1 MRKRGESL
9 EAVAFATAMILNT
22 AKQISARNVLEGLRQ
37 GLSRFS
43 GPSRAALIMA
53 ETPDS
58 KLLVH
63 DPRHLLRGH
72 EPKLAKIFLESNE
85 WRDQAPDTAAMKPFG
100 QAAWAEKL
108 YLTGLICAGGY
119 SQPLYYQMW
128 FTELHPNMCSTGPTE
143 RWLEHAV
150 WLLAHDYASEGAFFT
165 SASKHAL
172 EAFEHHAVRNHLF
185 AEMSK
190 TLGRPPQIPLYPIL
204 EAVLSISTTREEGEP
219 PTGRVI
225 FVEPADADQVPWLI
239 RFPEIERP
247 YLHNAK
253 HVRKLLLSVENSLRR
268 LVSDG
273 ERVLGVSGP
282 ANGLSARLT
291 ADFQDRFGFLRL
303 GGKPVC
309 SFVNGIYQST
319 TRKPNLV
326 LLEEALLETQ
336 TGADQGHDLFQIVS
350 TIVVEARREG
360 FGCTLVLDPTANLP
374 TMAGQHVDPPLGL
387 DDPQHLDL
395 AKSLAKLDGA
405 LHLTGNGTLKAFACL
420 LDGRAVESEDRSRGA
435 RFNSALR
442 FTAMYPGIIVVV
454 VSADAPVFIFQ
465 GGLQLNATCDL
476 HPEGDLEL
484 EPPTLEDWL
493 QGQ

>member
-1 MRKRGESL
+1 
-9 EAVAFATAMILNT
+9 MILGT

-43 GPSRAALIMA
+43 GPSRVALIMA
-53 ETPDS
+53 ETPQS
-58 KLLVH
+58 GLFVH
-63 DPRHLLRGH
+63 DPHRLLRGH
-72 EPKLAKIFLESNE
+72 EPKLAKLFIESTE
-85 WRDQAPDTAAMKPFG
+85 WRDLAPDTAAMKPFG
-100 QAAWAEKL
+100 QAAWAQKL
-108 YLTGLICAGGY
+108 HLTGLICAGGY
-119 SQPLYYQMW
+119 SQPLFYQMW

-185 AEMSK
+185 AEMNK
-190 TLGRPPQIPLYPIL
+190 ALGRPPQIPLYPIL
-204 EAVLSISTTREEGEP
+204 EAVLNISTTREEGERP
-219 PTGRVI
+219 VGRMI
-225 FVEPADADQVPWLI
+225 FVEPADADNVPWLI
-239 RFPEIERP
+239 RFPDVERP

-253 HVRKLLLSVENSLRR
+253 HVRKLLQCVGDSSRR

-282 ANGLSARLT
+282 TNGLSTRLT

-309 SFVNGIYQST
+309 SFVDGTCQST

-326 LLEEALLETQ
+326 LLEEALLESTA
-336 TGADQGHDLFQIVS
+336 GSEQGRALFQLASAIVDQ
-350 TIVVEARREG
+350 ARLEG
-360 FGCTLVLDPTANLP
+360 FGCTLVLDPEASLP
-374 TMAGQHVDPPLGL
+374 LMAGQHVDPALGL

-405 LHLTGNGTLKAFACL
+405 LHLTANGELRAFACL
-420 LDGRAVESEDRSRGA
+420 LDGKAVDSEDRSRGA

-442 FTAMYPGIIVVV
+442 FTAMHPGIIVVV

-465 GGLQLNATCDL
+465 GGVQLNAMCDL
-476 HPEGDLEL
+476 HPEADLDL
-484 EPPTLEDWL
+484 NPPTLQHWL
-493 QGQ
+493 EEQ

>member
-1 MRKRGESL
+1 
-9 EAVAFATAMILNT
+9 MILGT

-53 ETPDS
+53 ETPES
-58 KLLVH
+58 ELLVH
-63 DPRHLLRGH
+63 DPRRLLRGH
-72 EPKLAKIFLESNE
+72 EPKLNKMYLETSE
-85 WRDQAPDTAAMKPFG
+85 WRENAPDTAVMKPFG
-100 QAAWAEKL
+100 QTSWAQKL
-108 YLTGLICAGGY
+108 HLTGLICAGGY
-119 SQPLYYQMW
+119 SQPLFYQMW
-128 FTELHPNMCSTGPTE
+128 FTELHPNMCSTGPIE

-172 EAFEHHAVRNHLF
+172 EAFEHHAVRNHIF
-185 AEMSK
+185 ADMSR

-204 EAVLSISTTREEGEP
+204 EAVLNISTTREEGER
-219 PTGRVI
+219 PTGRMI
-225 FVEPADADQVPWLI
+225 FIEPSDANNVPWLI
-239 RFPEIERP
+239 RFPELERP

-253 HVRKLLLSVENSLRR
+253 HVRKLLLSVENSSRR

-309 SFVNGIYQST
+309 SFVDGIYQST

-326 LLEEALLETQ
+326 LLEEALLESDM
-336 TGADQGHDLFQIVS
+336 GPDHGHTLFQIAS
-350 TIVVEARREG
+350 AIVDEARMEG
-360 FGCTLVLDPTANLP
+360 FGCTLVLDPQVSLP
-374 TMAGQHVDPPLGL
+374 LMAGQHVDPPLWL
-387 DDPQHLDL
+387 NDPQNLDL
-395 AKSLAKLDGA
+395 AKALAKLDGA
-405 LHLTGNGTLKAFACL
+405 LHLTGSCELRAFACL
-420 LDGRAVESEDRSRGA
+420 LDGRNVGSEDRSRGA

-442 FTAMYPGIIVVV
+442 FTAMHPGIIVVV

-465 GGLQLNATCDL
+465 GGLQLNAMCDL
-476 HPEGDLEL
+476 RHEVDLDLDPPSL
-484 EPPTLEDWL
+484 EKWL
-493 QGQ
+493 QEA

>member
-1 MRKRGESL
+1 
-9 EAVAFATAMILNT
+9 MILGT

-53 ETPDS
+53 ETRGS
-58 KLLVH
+58 ELLVH
-63 DPRHLLRGH
+63 DPRRLLRGH
-72 EPKLAKIFLESNE
+72 EPKLNKMYLETSE
-85 WRDQAPDTAAMKPFG
+85 WRETAPDTATMKPFG
-100 QAAWAEKL
+100 QTSWAQKL
-108 YLTGLICAGGY
+108 HLTGLICAGGY
-119 SQPLYYQMW
+119 SQPLFYQMW

-172 EAFEHHAVRNHLF
+172 EAFEHHAVRNHIF
-185 AEMSK
+185 ADMSR

-204 EAVLSISTTREEGEP
+204 EAVLNISTTREEGER
-219 PTGRVI
+219 PTGRMI
-225 FVEPADADQVPWLI
+225 FIEPSDANNVPWLI
-239 RFPEIERP
+239 RFPELERP

-253 HVRKLLLSVENSLRR
+253 HVRKLLLSVENSSRR

-309 SFVNGIYQST
+309 SFVDGIYQST

-326 LLEEALLETQ
+326 LLEEALLESDI
-336 TGADQGHDLFQIVS
+336 GPDHGHTLFQIAS
-350 TIVVEARREG
+350 AIVDEARMEG
-360 FGCTLVLDPTANLP
+360 FGCTLVLDPQVSLP
-374 TMAGQHVDPPLGL
+374 LMAGQHVDPPLWL
-387 DDPQHLDL
+387 NDPQNLDL
-395 AKSLAKLDGA
+395 AKALAKLDGA
-405 LHLTGNGTLKAFACL
+405 LHLTGSCELRAFACL
-420 LDGRAVESEDRSRGA
+420 LDGRNVGSEDRSRGA

-442 FTAMYPGIIVVV
+442 FTAMHPGIIVVV

-465 GGLQLNATCDL
+465 GGLQLNAMCDL
-476 HPEGDLEL
+476 RHEVDLDLDPPSL
-484 EPPTLEDWL
+484 EKWL
-493 QGQ
+493 QEA